1 MEPFTFKENILSRVV
16 VCGLFGLAGVIV
28 AIACIVS
35 LLGDGFNFA
44 YILPGLLGAIIA
56 AILFWFVVSSVR
68 NRQVITVTPDQIT
81 SSSRQRGSVTIYWHN
96 LAKVNQ
102 SAIVPENLQGVMPVV
117 ELLASYYFMLPLA
130 GSSERRGLINLEA
143 KDGTRLSLREHLIY
157 PHRLEQLQQ
166 AIMLYAPTISRTQ
179 LILKINTNN

>member
-1 MEPFTFKENILSRVV
+1 MEPFIFKENILSRVV
-16 VCGLFGLAGVIV
+16 VCGLFGLAGIV
-28 AIACIVS
+28 VAVACVVNVLGGDFNIV
-35 LLGDGFNFA
+35 
-44 YILPGLLGAIIA
+44 YVLPGLLGAILA
-56 AILFWFVVSSVR
+56 VVLFWFVVASVR
-68 NRQVITVTPDQIT
+68 NRQIVSVTPDQI
-81 SSSRQRGSVTIYWHN
+81 SSRSQEHGEVTIYWHN

-117 ELLASYYFMLPLA
+117 EVLASYYFMLPLA
-130 GSSERRGLINLEA
+130 GGSDRRGLINLEA
-143 KDGTRLSLREHLIY
+143 RDGTRLSLREHLIY